1 MGTTTAYPKL
11 LEPLDLGFTTLKNR
25 VLMGSMH
32 TMLEDIDGGIPR
44 LAAFY
49 AERAKGQVG
58 LIVTGGVAPSKQGL
72 ALPVGHPLDN
82 EAEAEK
88 HKEVT
93 KAVHDEG
100 GKYVCKFYMWAVM
113 AILQKMSL
121 PVIPKHP
128 LAPSLPEN

>member
-1 MGTTTAYPKL
+1 METKTAYSKL

-58 LIVTGGVAPSKQGL
+58 LIVTGGVAPNKQGL

-93 KAVHDEG
+93 TAVHAEG
-100 GKYVCKFYMWAVM
+100 GKDMHANFTCGTLWLHARECLCLKYQSA
-113 AILQKMSL
+113 Q
-121 PVIPKHP
+121 
-128 LAPSLPEN
+128 